1 MCLVNLVDPE
11 HGNETY
17 KISDSGKERELL
29 QPFESDVNL
38 NMIPN
43 CEIDIV
49 RDMDPYV
56 VWPQQLKAVH
66 VGRSG
71 SHFQYRT
78 DYTHHS
84 KYPTSMGHKWGFC
97 VL

>member
-1 MCLVNLVDPE
+1 MVSVRQRCTSLRHVEYRNLMCLVNLVDPE
-11 HGNETY
+11 HGNETS

-29 QPFESDVNL
+29 QLFESDVNL

-56 VWPQQLKAVH
+56 VWPQQ
-66 VGRSG
+66 
-71 SHFQYRT
+71 
-78 DYTHHS
+78 
-84 KYPTSMGHKWGFC
+84 
-97 VL
+97 